1 MVIFG
6 VDSICGSKNVIS
18 ESSELRSFSISAK
31 TEKKVFLDVSSVH
44 SARNDFIL
52 GQDARS
58 RLCLS
63 RLRAFVLK
71 CRFDI
76 DFGC

>member
-6 VDSICGSKNVIS
+6 VDSIFGSKNVIS
-18 ESSELRSFSISAK
+18 ESSELSSFSISAK
-31 TEKKVFLDVSSVH
+31 TKKKVFLDVFSVH
-44 SARNDFIL
+44 TARNDFIL

-58 RLCLS
+58 RLYLS
-63 RLRAFVLK
+63 LLRAFVLK

>member
-6 VDSICGSKNVIS
+6 VASIFGSENVIS
-18 ESSELRSFSISAK
+18 ESSEPKSFSISAK
-31 TEKKVFLDVSSVH
+31 TRKRVFLDVFSVH
-44 SARNDFIL
+44 NARKAFIL
-52 GQDARS
+52 GQVARS
-58 RLCLS
+58 RLYLS

>member
-6 VDSICGSKNVIS
+6 VDSIFGSKNVIS
-18 ESSELRSFSISAK
+18 ESSELSSFSISAK
-31 TEKKVFLDVSSVH
+31 TKKRCFWMFSQS
-44 SARNDFIL
+44 IML
-52 GQDARS
+52 GTTS
-58 RLCLS
+58 YLVKMPEVGYI

>member
-6 VDSICGSKNVIS
+6 VDSIFGSKNVIS
-18 ESSELRSFSISAK
+18 ESSELISFRISAK
-31 TEKKVFLDVSSVH
+31 TKKGVFGCFSVH

-58 RLCLS
+58 RLYLS